1 MTQHDSNKEKSESR
15 PFVGIH
21 FKCCNVYSRIY
32 LNKQRNAFV
41 GWYPKCAKKVTLNI
55 SPDGDESQFFEVS

>member
-1 MTQHDSNKEKSESR
+1 MTQHDSNKEKSEPR

-21 FKCCNVYSRIY
+21 FKRYNVYSRSY

-41 GWYPKCAKKVTLNI
+41 GWCPKCAKKVTLNI
-55 SPDGDESQFFEVS
+55 PPDGDVSQFLK